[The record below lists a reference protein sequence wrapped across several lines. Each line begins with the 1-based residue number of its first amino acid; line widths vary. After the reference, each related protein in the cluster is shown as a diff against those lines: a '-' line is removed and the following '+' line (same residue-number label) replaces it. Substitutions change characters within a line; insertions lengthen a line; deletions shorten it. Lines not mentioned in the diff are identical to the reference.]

1 MRGNFTKNRGAKTL
15 QGRIN
20 QLRGLR
26 NVGSKMVTDKK
37 YMDQI
42 YEDGMDFHSKKR
54 KREAAKLDK
63 EFTKVVKDNIVSP
76 HYLNKN
82 YEAPKEFAEQYE
94 TGREEHQL
102 TIEEAR
108 FINNR
113 NKPQRQFDPS
123 RGYSQVEKE
132 IRMRNYG
139 FKPGIWSPSPSLSE
153 DDDWYGEYAR
163 LQRSNK
169 PIY

>member
-26 NVGSKMVTDKK
+26 NVGSKMMTDKS
-37 YMDQI
+37 YMDQL
-42 YEDGMDFHSKKR
+42 YDDGMDFHSKKR
-54 KREAAKLDK
+54 KREAAKLDN
-63 EFTKVVKDNIVSP
+63 EFTKVVKDNIVPP
-76 HYLNKN
+76 HYLNKD
-82 YEAPKEFAEQYE
+82 YDAPKEFAAAYE
-94 TGREEHQL
+94 DGREEEQL

-108 FINNR
+108 YINNR
-113 NKPQRQFDPS
+113 TNTRKGTNPS

-139 FKPGIWSPSPSLSE
+139 YVPGVWSPSPSPSS
-153 DDDWYGEYAR
+153 DDWYDDYAR
-163 LQRSNK
+163 KQRPK
-169 PIY
+169 TYY